1 MLPRLQPPFARS
13 APQLTPSGRPA
24 VFLDRDGTLI
34 YDRHYLADPA
44 GVELL
49 PGAAEA
55 VARLNRAGYF
65 VVLVTN
71 QSGIGRGYFGEA
83 EYQAVH
89 RRLVDLLAAEGARL
103 DADYHCPLSPDD
115 PDPEELRKPGA
126 GMFFRAAREHGLDLA
141 RSWLI
146 GDRLRDVAPAARLG
160 ARAILVRSEQTEAET
175 GGIAQAGTL
184 ERAVERILQ
193 SALEQA

>member
-1 MLPRLQPPFARS
+1 M
-13 APQLTPSGRPA
+13 TPSLRPA

-34 YDRHYLADPA
+34 HDRHYLADPA

-55 VARLNRAGYF
+55 VARLNRAGFF

-83 EYQAVH
+83 ENQAVH
-89 RRLVDLLAAEGARL
+89 RRLVELLAVEGARL
-103 DADYHCPLSPDD
+103 DADYHCPLAPGD
-115 PDPEELRKPGA
+115 PDPEEMRKPGA
-126 GMFFRAAREHGLDLA
+126 GMFLRAAREHGLDLA

-146 GDRLRDVAPAARLG
+146 GDRLRDVEPAARLG
-160 ARAILVRSEQTEAET
+160 ARAILVRSEQTEAEEPVP
-175 GGIAQAGTL
+175 AHVFQEESL
-184 ERAVERILQ
+184 SRAVRLILD
-193 SALEQA
+193 